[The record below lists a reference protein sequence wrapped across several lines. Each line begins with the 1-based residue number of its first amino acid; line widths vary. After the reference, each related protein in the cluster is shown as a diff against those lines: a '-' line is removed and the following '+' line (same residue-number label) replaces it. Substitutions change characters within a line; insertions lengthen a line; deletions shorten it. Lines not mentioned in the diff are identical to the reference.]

1 VLAHAARA
9 DDDSTAGLAAGRIFF
24 FDVIGM
30 RNPPIVVLASVL
42 AACGGDGSR
51 GPAATVTDSAGIEI
65 VTNTGDISSLP
76 VLRVDTVPLL
86 SIGLVDGEAP
96 YLLDGVRHAT
106 TLDDGRIAI
115 VNVGTDEV
123 RLFDAEGRYI
133 RTFGRGGDGPGEY
146 RFPGRVWQ
154 LADSIVVV
162 DITSNRITVQ
172 PLDGSSPRT
181 VPGVPDSRPS
191 IASLFTDRSVILP
204 IEERVFPSP
213 GQSADMSMAY
223 VRVPL
228 DGSAPDTLLVLPNGK
243 RATQQFET
251 GGRVAYVTGPRL
263 FEPLAFAAVLDGRL
277 IGGSAAKPELVV
289 IELDAGTTTRIIR
302 WTGEGHQ
309 ISDAHLQTY
318 IEERVAESDEPDAL
332 RSRITGLE
340 HPDSFPRFSVVLGG
354 HGQLWV
360 QQFRLPGETGP
371 YRWRVHDGGG
381 RLIAVAEV
389 PAGLTLYE
397 VGPDRVLALTTD
409 DFDVQHV
416 VVLPVREVR

>member
-1 VLAHAARA
+1 M
-9 DDDSTAGLAAGRIFF
+9 
-24 FDVIGM
+24 GM
-30 RNPPIVVLASVL
+30 RKPPIVVLASVL

-65 VTNTGDISSLP
+65 VTNTGDISGLP

-96 YLLDGVRHAT
+96 YLLDRVGHAT

-115 VNVGTDEV
+115 VNAGTDEV

-133 RTFGRGGDGPGEY
+133 RTFGRSGDGPGEY
-146 RFPGRVWQ
+146 RFPIRVWQ
-154 LADSIVVV
+154 LGDSIVVV
-162 DITSNRITVQ
+162 DVTMNRITVQ
-172 PLDGSSPRT
+172 PLDGSSSRT

-191 IASLFTDRSVILP
+191 IAPLFTDRSVILP
-204 IEERVFPSP
+204 IEDQTFPSP
-213 GQSADMSMAY
+213 GESADMSMAY

-228 DGSAPDTLLVLPNGK
+228 DGSPPDTLIVLPNGK
-243 RATQQFET
+243 RVTREFET

-263 FEPLAFAAVLDGRL
+263 FETQAYAGVADGRL
-277 IGGSAAKPELVV
+277 VAGSAAKPEVV
-289 IELDAGTTTRIIR
+289 VLELDGGTTRIIR
-302 WTGEGHQ
+302 WTGQATPISNAYIQTFIDERTATLDDPAPLRQQ
-309 ISDAHLQTY
+309 IL
-318 IEERVAESDEPDAL
+318 ES
-332 RSRITGLE
+332 E
-340 HPDSFPRFSVVLGG
+340 HPDSFPRFDAILGG

-360 QQFRLPGETGP
+360 RPYRLPGETGP
-371 YRWRVHDGGG
+371 YRWRVHDGDG

-409 DFDVQHV
+409 DLDVQHV

>member
-1 VLAHAARA
+1 
-9 DDDSTAGLAAGRIFF
+9 
-24 FDVIGM
+24 
-30 RNPPIVVLASVL
+30 
-42 AACGGDGSR
+42 
-51 GPAATVTDSAGIEI
+51 VTDSAGIEI

-86 SIGLVDGEAP
+86 SIGLVDGDAP
-96 YLLDGVRHAT
+96 YLLDRVGHAT

-115 VNVGTDEV
+115 VNAGTDEV

-133 RTFGRGGDGPGEY
+133 RTFGRSGDGPGEY
-146 RFPGRVWQ
+146 RFPIRVWQ
-154 LADSIVVV
+154 LGDSIVVV
-162 DITSNRITVQ
+162 DVTMNRITVQ
-172 PLDGSSPRT
+172 PLDGSSSRT

-191 IASLFTDRSVILP
+191 IAPLFTDRSVILP
-204 IEERVFPSP
+204 IEERASPSP
-213 GQSADMSMAY
+213 GESADVSMAY

-243 RATQQFET
+243 RVTVQFEM
-251 GGRVAYVTGPRL
+251 GGRVGRVTGPPL
-263 FEPLAFAAVLDGRL
+263 FESQAYAGVLDGRL
-277 IGGSAAKPELVV
+277 VAGSAAKPELVV
-289 IELDAGTTTRIIR
+289 IELDGGTTRIIR
-302 WTGEGHQ
+302 WTGEARP

-318 IEERVAESDEPDAL
+318 IEERVAESDDPVAL
-332 RSRITGLE
+332 RARIAGAE
-340 HPDSFPRFSVVLGG
+340 RADSFPRFDVVLGG

-360 QQFRLPGETGP
+360 RPYRLPGETGP
-371 YRWRVHDGGG
+371 YRWRVHDGDG